1 MKILILDEYDN
12 PDDLRSAIAAVDRS
26 IELVYAIDENGDID
40 DGLYGEHVS
49 TADVLVVGR
58 FTEQTLVDSKCCK
71 WVHCTSAGVDRLLFK
86 AFLDSSVVLTNSR
99 GIHPVPIAEHIF
111 GCMLCFEKKLMVY
124 IRQQQDRVW
133 EKERAA
139 ELYGRTL
146 GIIGVGRIG
155 QRVAEIGK
163 VFGCHV
169 LGVRRTDAPV
179 EGIDRVYTTLEPVL
193 RESDYVILCL
203 PSTPDT
209 KNIIGRE
216 EIAAMK
222 SEAVVIN
229 IGRGEAIDD
238 EALLE
243 ALSTKRIRG
252 AALDVFVDEPLSKD
266 SPYYDLENVLIT
278 PHSSGSTLRYDER
291 GIEILV
297 DNLGAYL
304 EKRQMPTLV
313 DKIAGY

>member
-1 MKILILDEYDN
+1 MKILVLDDYDH
-12 PDDLRSAIAAVDRS
+12 PDDLQSAIAAVDPS
-26 IELVYAIDENGDID
+26 IELVYAVDDNGDID
-40 DGLYGEHVS
+40 EERYSEHAS
-49 TADVLVVGR
+49 TADALVVGR
-58 FTEQTLVDSKCCK
+58 FNEQTLVDAKCCQ

-86 AFLDSSVVLTNSR
+86 SFLDSSVPLTNSR

-111 GCMLCFEKKLMVY
+111 GCILCFEKKLMSY
-124 IRQQQDRVW
+124 IRKQQDRIW

-146 GIIGVGRIG
+146 GIIGIGRIG

-179 EGIDRVYTTLEPVL
+179 DGIDRIYTTLEPVL
-193 RESDYVILCL
+193 KESDYVILCL
-203 PSTPDT
+203 PSTEDT

-216 EIAAMK
+216 EISAMK
-222 SEAVVIN
+222 SDAVIIN

-238 EALLE
+238 DALLE
-243 ALSTKRIRG
+243 ALRTQQIRG
-252 AALDVFVDEPLSKD
+252 AALDVFNEEPLPKD
-266 SPYYDLENVLIT
+266 SPYYDLDNVLIT
-278 PHSSGSTLRYDER
+278 PHSSGSTFRYDER

-297 DNLGAYL
+297 DNLRAYL
-304 EKRQMPTLV
+304 EHREMPTVV
-313 DKIAGY
+313 DKVAGY